1 MPSTLPPS
9 IFNDVV
15 GPVMR
20 GPSSSHS
27 AASVRIGRL
36 ARDLCGGDPERVLV
50 EFDTEGSLAT
60 THESQGS
67 DMGLFGGLLGWE
79 ADDARLPESA
89 AALRA
94 AGVALEIRIA
104 PLHDPHPSTY
114 RLTLWRG
121 GAVHEL
127 VALSTGGGMI
137 EVIEIDGAR
146 VQLYGDYAVT
156 LLDVSDDGR
165 ATVAALATRADVDD
179 VRATGTAPVR
189 VVVSAQVC
197 LGDEA
202 LAGLPAIRRVR
213 RLAPVLPVRSRKGLS
228 VPFLHASE
236 MVAGSDPTLRK
247 LSDYALQY
255 ECARGGIEAHEV
267 FEAMRRIL
275 EIVRAGVR
283 QGLAGTEYHDRILPR
298 QSHRFAE
305 RLERGALLDC
315 GVLNRAILY
324 VTALMEVKSSM
335 GVIVAAPTA
344 GSCATFPA
352 TCLAAA
358 EAQNASEEATLRAM
372 LAAGLIGVFVA
383 TRSSF
388 AAEVGGCQAET
399 GAGAAMAAAALVEL
413 AGGSAAEGLSAA
425 SHALQNVLGL
435 VCDPIA
441 NRVEAPC
448 LGRNIAGAA
457 NAIACANIA
466 LSGYDHL
473 IPLDEVLDAHRAIS
487 ENMARELRCTALGGL
502 SITPT
507 SKAIEARLCGAA
519 ESGGGCGS
527 CG

>member
-36 ARDLCGGDPERVLV
+36 ARDLCGGAPDSVLI
-50 EFDTEGSLAT
+50 EFDTEGSLAM

-67 DMGLFGGLLGWE
+67 DIGLFAGLLGWE
-79 ADDARLPESA
+79 ADDARLPDSA
-89 AALRA
+89 AALKA
-94 AGVALEIRIA
+94 AGIELEIRTA
-104 PLHDPHPSTY
+104 ELHDPHPNTY
-114 RLTLWRG
+114 RLTMRKGSLD
-121 GAVHEL
+121 HSL
-127 VALSTGGGMI
+127 IALSTGGGMI
-137 EVIEIDGAR
+137 EVIEIDGTPVA
-146 VQLYGDYAVT
+146 LYGDYAVT
-156 LLDVSDDGR
+156 LLDVADNGESTAAILNARDDMDEVQI
-165 ATVAALATRADVDD
+165 A
-179 VRATGTAPVR
+179 GTAPVR
-189 VVVSAQVC
+189 VLCKAQTFVS
-197 LGDEA
+197 DED
-202 LAGLPAIRRVR
+202 LMELPAVQRVR
-213 RLAPVLPVRSRKGLS
+213 RLGAVLPVRSRRDLA

-236 MVAGSDPTLRK
+236 MLAHGDPKQRK
-247 LSDYALQY
+247 LSDFALEY
-255 ECARGGIEAHEV
+255 ESARGAIGSEAVLEQ
-267 FEAMRRIL
+267 MRKIL
-275 EIVRAGVR
+275 VIVRAGV
-283 QGLAGTEYHDRILPR
+283 QEGLAGTEYADRILPR
-298 QSHRFAE
+298 QSNGFAAM
-305 RLERGALLDC
+305 LESGKLLD
-315 GVLNRAILY
+315 GGILNRAILY

-358 EAQNASEEATLRAM
+358 EIQGSSEDEILRAM
-372 LAAGLIGVFVA
+372 MAAGLIGVFTS

-413 AGGSAAEGLSAA
+413 AGGNAAQGLGAA
-425 SHALQNVLGL
+425 SQALQNVLGL

-448 LGRNIAGAA
+448 LGRNVAGAA
-457 NAIACANIA
+457 NALACANMA
-466 LSGYDHL
+466 LAGYDHL

-487 ENMARELRCTALGGL
+487 ENMPRELRCTALGGL
-502 SITPT
+502 SVTPT
-507 SKAIEARLCGAA
+507 SKAIEARLCGTD
-519 ESGGGCGS
+519 EGCGS